1 MSEYYF
7 EFECPRCGSSYFGS
21 DGMDSFS
28 CHDEYNKGCG
38 WHGTKK
44 ECSKYPSAE
53 AAALAQMQN
62 ILESFGL
69 QITLKTLT
77 DSLEKMIEK
86 RGKDHVNQRVL
97 KELRETYQGY
107 LDRYEPEI
115 PDDYDFD
122 MG

>member
-1 MSEYYF
+1 MSESYF
-7 EFECPRCGSSYFGS
+7 EFECPRCGSSHFGS
-21 DGMDSFS
+21 DGMNSFS

-44 ECSKYPSAE
+44 ECSKYPNAE

-77 DSLEKMIEK
+77 DSLEELIRK
-86 RGKDHVNQRVL
+86 RGPSIEACLIV
-97 KELRETYQGY
+97 ETIKGLHAGY
-107 LDRYEPEI
+107 IRRYEE
-115 PDDYDFD
+115 DDFKSKF
-122 MG
+122 